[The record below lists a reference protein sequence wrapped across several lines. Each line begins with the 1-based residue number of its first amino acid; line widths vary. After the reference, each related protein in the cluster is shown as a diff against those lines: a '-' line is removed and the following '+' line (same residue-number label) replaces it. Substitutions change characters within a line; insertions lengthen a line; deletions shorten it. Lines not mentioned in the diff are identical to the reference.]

1 MSYLSEYKRLEGE
14 SDEALIVRICNQK
27 DIIGSWDDV
36 CKILNDITGYNYRP
50 NTYRNKFQSYNKMF
64 NGTLDRTNASLLDEI
79 KEQRREL
86 EKEKIKFRDERNEY
100 NRTIRQEARKES
112 YLDLVKRTLIECAP
126 KGLSYT
132 PDNTYTSDTD
142 MVLLVSDLHCGIE
155 VKHWLNLFNEDVLAE
170 RFKKCLNKV
179 IQIQDRHCSENIN
192 VILSEVVSGL
202 IHENLRCENNQNI
215 IEQFLT
221 VSKMICDFITEL
233 SKHFNK
239 VNVYVAPGNHSR
251 IVAKKEASLKGE
263 NLDNLLIPYIGAVLQ
278 NVENVYCCENTVD
291 ESVVMFAVKHNTV
304 FAVHGDKHTPQNVVQ
319 KLTMQYGVCPK
330 FVYLGHRHTN
340 SMETVYKTKVISAGC
355 WSGVDNYAIDKGFNT
370 SPETVLS
377 VIDENGLVCNYDINL
392 T

>member
-1 MSYLSEYKRLEGE
+1 MSEYKRLEGE
-14 SDEALIVRICNQK
+14 SDQALIVRICNQK

-36 CKILNDITGYNYRP
+36 CRVLNEITGYNYRP
-50 NTYRNKFQSYNKMF
+50 NTYRNMFQSYNKMF
-64 NGTLDRTNASLLDEI
+64 NGTLDRTNTSLLDEI

-86 EKEKIKFRDERNEY
+86 EKEKIKLRDERNEY

-112 YLDLVKRTLIECAP
+112 YVDLVKRIFSEYAP
-126 KGLSYT
+126 KGLEDV
-132 PDNTYTSDTD
+132 PANTYESDTD
-142 MVLLVSDLHCGIE
+142 MVLLVSDLHCGTE
-155 VKHWLNLFNEDVLAE
+155 VEHWLNFFNEDVLAE
-170 RFKKCLNKV
+170 RFKRCLNKV
-179 IQIQDRHCSENIN
+179 IQIQDRHRSENIN

-215 IEQFLT
+215 IEQFLA

-291 ESVVMFAVKHNTV
+291 ESVAMFTVKHNTA

-330 FVYLGHRHTN
+330 LVYLGHRHTN

-370 SPETVLS
+370 PPETVLS
-377 VIDENGLVCNYDINL
+377 VIDDNGLVCNYDINL

>member
-1 MSYLSEYKRLEGE
+1 MSEYKRLEGE
-14 SDEALIVRICNQK
+14 SDQALIVRICNQK

-36 CKILNDITGYNYRP
+36 CRILNEITGYNYRP
-50 NTYRNKFQSYNKMF
+50 NTYRNMFQSYMKMF
-64 NGTLDRTNASLLDEI
+64 NGTLDRTDSSLLEEI

-112 YLDLVKRTLIECAP
+112 YVDLIKRLLAEYAP
-126 KGLSYT
+126 RGLNYT
-132 PDNTYTSDTD
+132 SANTYESDTD

-155 VKHWLNLFNEDVLAE
+155 VEHWLNFFNEDVLAE

-179 IQIQDRHCSENIN
+179 IQIQDTHHSENIN

-215 IEQFLT
+215 IEQFLA

-278 NVENVYCCENTVD
+278 NVENVYCYENTVD
-291 ESVVMFAVKHNTV
+291 ESVAMFTVKHNTV
-304 FAVHGDKHTPQNVVQ
+304 FAVHGDKHTPHNVVQ

-330 FVYLGHRHTN
+330 LVYLGHRHTN
-340 SMETVYKTKVISAGC
+340 SMEAVYKTKVISAGC

-377 VIDENGLVCNYDINL
+377 VIDEKGLVCNYDINL

>member
-1 MSYLSEYKRLEGE
+1 MSEYKRLEGE

-100 NRTIRQEARKES
+100 TRTIRQEARKES

-291 ESVVMFAVKHNTV
+291 ESVVMFTVKYNTV

>member
-1 MSYLSEYKRLEGE
+1 MSEYKRLEGE
-14 SDEALIVRICNQK
+14 SDQALIVRICNQK

-36 CKILNDITGYNYRP
+36 CRILNEITGYNYRP
-50 NTYRNKFQSYNKMF
+50 NTYRNMFQSYMKMF
-64 NGTLDRTNASLLDEI
+64 NGTLDRTDSSLLEEI

-112 YLDLVKRTLIECAP
+112 YVDLIKRLLAEYAP
-126 KGLSYT
+126 RGLNYT
-132 PDNTYTSDTD
+132 SANTYESDTD

-155 VKHWLNLFNEDVLAE
+155 VEHWLNFFNEDVLAE

-179 IQIQDRHCSENIN
+179 IQIQDTHHSENIN

-215 IEQFLT
+215 IEQFLA

-278 NVENVYCCENTVD
+278 NVENVYCYENTVD
-291 ESVVMFAVKHNTV
+291 ESVAMFTVKHNTV
-304 FAVHGDKHTPQNVVQ
+304 FAVHGDKHTPHNVVQ

-330 FVYLGHRHTN
+330 LVYLGHRHTN

-377 VIDENGLVCNYDINL
+377 VIDEKGLVCNYDINL

>member
-1 MSYLSEYKRLEGE
+1 MSEYRRLEGE

-64 NGTLDRTNASLLDEI
+64 NGTLDRTDASLLDEI

-132 PDNTYTSDTD
+132 PDSTYTSDTD

-233 SKHFNK
+233 SKHFSK
-239 VNVYVAPGNHSR
+239 VNVYVMPGNHSR
-251 IVAKKEASLKGE
+251 VVAKKETSLKGE
-263 NLDNLLIPYIGAVLQ
+263 NFDNLLIPYIKAVLQ
-278 NVENVYCCENTVD
+278 NIENVYCYENKID
-291 ESVVMFAVKHNTV
+291 ESIVMFNAKNNTI
-304 FAVHGDKHTPQNVVQ
+304 FAVHGDKHTPHNVVQ
-319 KLTMQYGVCPK
+319 KLTMQYGTCPK

-340 SMETVYKTKVISAGC
+340 SMETIYKTKVISAGC

-370 SPETVLS
+370 PPETVLS

-392 T
+392 A